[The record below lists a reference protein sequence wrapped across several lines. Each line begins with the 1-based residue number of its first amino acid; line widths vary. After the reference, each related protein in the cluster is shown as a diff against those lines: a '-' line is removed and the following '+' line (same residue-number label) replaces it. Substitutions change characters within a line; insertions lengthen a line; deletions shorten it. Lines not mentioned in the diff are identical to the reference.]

1 MSEFRKSLSSRK
13 RSKGPQNG
21 PPEEQLSG
29 ASGPVQDSP
38 EAFAP
43 EVLGQKLSEPEQRL
57 RLFVERV
64 TDYAIFMLDP
74 EGRVVTWNEGA
85 QRIKGYS
92 AGQIIGQHMSRFY
105 TPQDVER
112 GLPKQLLKLAETE
125 GRVENEG
132 WRLRYDGSRFWA
144 DVVITAIRGESGTL
158 LGFGKVTRDL
168 TQRKQHEQALSEL
181 TGRLVEAQDRERRRI
196 SLALSDTTSPS
207 FVSLVSKLYQIK
219 KRIDGSAIQLV
230 DDSIALAEAL
240 FREIRTVAYLL
251 HPPSLESDGLL
262 PTLRSYLEAFTKERA
277 AIIEADLPV
286 ELHRLPQQVEVALY
300 RLVQESLKGLLH
312 SSGNVRAKVALVAL
326 PTHLSL
332 EVADM
337 GRGLSSEVLEEV
349 KNGLGEFGVAF
360 AGVRERT
367 RLLGG
372 AVEIRSND
380 MGSTVSATIPLTAA
394 HVRAN

>member
-1 MSEFRKSLSSRK
+1 M
-13 RSKGPQNG
+13 
-21 PPEEQLSG
+21 SG

>member
-1 MSEFRKSLSSRK
+1 M
-13 RSKGPQNG
+13 
-21 PPEEQLSG
+21 
-29 ASGPVQDSP
+29 
-38 EAFAP
+38 
-43 EVLGQKLSEPEQRL
+43 

-64 TDYAIFMLDP
+64 TDYAICMLDRQ
-74 EGRVVTWNEGA
+74 GRIVTWNEGA

-92 AGQIIGQHMSRFY
+92 AEQIIGQHMSRFY
-105 TPQDVER
+105 TPQDTER

-144 DVVITAIRGESGTL
+144 DVVITAIRDDKGVL

-168 TQRKQHEQALSEL
+168 TQRKQSEHALNEL
-181 TGRLVEAQDRERRRI
+181 SGRLVEAQDRERRRI

-219 KRIDGSAIQLV
+219 KRIDGSAVQLV

-240 FREIRTVAYLL
+240 FREIRSVAYLL
-251 HPPSLESDGLL
+251 HPPSLESDGLV
-262 PTLRSYLEAFTKERA
+262 PTLRSYIEAFGKEGA
-277 AIIEADLPV
+277 ATIEADLPA
-286 ELHRLPQQVEVALY
+286 ELRRLPQQVEVAVY
-300 RLVQESLKGLLH
+300 RVVQESLKGILQA
-312 SSGNVRAKVALVAL
+312 SGNPRAKVTLAAL
-326 PTHLSL
+326 PTHLAL
-332 EVADM
+332 EVADV

-360 AGVRERT
+360 AGLRERA

-372 AVEIRSND
+372 AVEIRSTD
-380 MGSTVSATIPLTAA
+380 TGTTVSATVPFTAA
-394 HVRAN
+394 HLRTST